1 LLRCGALFRRISAA
15 RPVDNS
21 LMTSSNPTPFEI
33 LDPRFEDCVRSSAQI
48 EQLYTGCRW
57 AEGPAY
63 FPAQRS
69 LVWSDIPNE
78 RMLRFDECTG
88 QVGVFRQP
96 SGYSNGNTVDREGR
110 LISCEHGGRRVV
122 RTEHDGR
129 LTVLAER
136 YQGRR
141 LNSPNDVVVKSDGT
155 IWFTDPN
162 YGITSNYEG
171 VKAEQEQLGCYVY
184 RLDPATGDLRVVADD
199 FKGPNGLAFS
209 PDERTLY
216 IVDTEQDCGTMRRFS
231 VGAGGELSG
240 GEIFIACDTGF
251 YDGFRCDDAGRIW
264 TSAGRAIH
272 CHLPDGSL
280 IGRIKMPERVS
291 NLVFGGPKR
300 NRLFICATTSLYAVL
315 LAVDGAKTF

>member
-1 LLRCGALFRRISAA
+1 
-15 RPVDNS
+15 
-21 LMTSSNPTPFEI
+21 MTTSHLTPTPTLNPSPFEI

-129 LTVLAER
+129 LTVLADR

-171 VKAEQEQLGCYVY
+171 VKAAQEQPGCYVY
-184 RLDPATGDLRVVADD
+184 RLDPITGDLRVVVDD

-216 IVDTEQDCGTMRRFS
+216 IVDTEQDCGTMRRFA
-231 VGAGGELSG
+231 VGADGLSLSG
-240 GEIFIACDTGF
+240 GEIFITCETGF
-251 YDGFRCDDAGRIW
+251 YDGFRCDDQGRIW

-272 CHLPDGSL
+272 CHLPDGTL